1 MKKFYMLLLVFFA
14 LSGYTMA
21 QTIENFE
28 TLKLNVMLGEPA
40 NDLSKM
46 TVVLNPDS
54 SAVDS
59 SKYVVQFVRD
69 KDGVEHTGFY
79 ATLDSAVDLTANK
92 YVHVKVWKE
101 RISKLTFKF
110 EGTTTLEVEPM
121 NPQTKTKEWEELVF
135 HFPTL
140 TGDYSKIVFSPDR
153 VAAGTLTE
161 DDTIYFDDFYVNN
174 DPAVGSDPAEVI
186 ENFEFIDL
194 NVMVNPQTEDTSSMT
209 VIRNPDP
216 SPMNPS
222 DYVVQFIRDKDGHP
236 WDGFWSKLP
245 TEIDV
250 TQNKYVHV
258 KVWKPRISVLKFK
271 IEGGTAGTIEIPSM
285 SPQTKTGEWE
295 DIVFNFTE
303 KTGKYPIIAFL
314 PDFEDPVTLTENDT
328 IYFDDI
334 ILNNDPTPMK
344 AVQQVIS
351 VDMNNSG
358 ITAGSKVWI
367 AGAFGGVHGTWATP
381 GTVPENEM
389 KDEDNDGIYTIT
401 LQLPEGTYPFKFA
414 WGNGWDHGDPIGDR
428 TYTFARDTK
437 VKFVWNVAG
446 YTPVKELI
454 NALIKLFPNPVT
466 AKLTIQTPDMKG
478 FVITDLVGRIM
489 KNIKLHAL
497 NSTQIDLSDLKSG
510 MYIIKVETSNGS
522 FTSKF
527 LKN

>member
-1 MKKFYMLLLVFFA
+1 MKNFYMLLLVFFTMA
-14 LSGYTMA
+14 GFTMA

-59 SKYVVQFVRD
+59 SKYVVEFVRD
-69 KDGVEHTGFY
+69 KDGVVHTGFY
-79 ATLDSAVDLTANK
+79 ATLDSAVDLTVNK

-101 RISKLTFKF
+101 RISKVTFKF
-110 EGTTTLEVEPM
+110 EGTTSLEVESM
-121 NPQTKTKEWEELVF
+121 SPQTKTKEWEELVF

-140 TGDYSKIVFSPDR
+140 TGSYSKIVFSPDR
-153 VAAGTLTE
+153 VALGTLTE

-174 DPAVGSDPAEVI
+174 DPAVGSDPVKVL

-194 NVMVNPQTEDTSSMT
+194 NVMVKDAQDLSSME
-209 VIRNPDP
+209 VVKNPDP
-216 SPMNPS
+216 SAMNPS
-222 DYVVQFIRDKDGHP
+222 DYVVKFVRDKDGHP
-236 WDGFWSKLP
+236 WDGFYSKLP
-245 TEIDV
+245 MEIDV

-271 IEGGTAGTIEIPSM
+271 IEGGTAGNLEIPSM

-303 KTGKYPIIAFL
+303 KTGKYPIITFM

-334 ILNNDPTPMK
+334 VLNNDPTPMV

-351 VDMNNSG
+351 VDMTNSG
-358 ITAGSKVWI
+358 ITAGAKVWI
-367 AGAFGGVHGTWATP
+367 AGALGGVHGTWAVP

-389 KDEDNDGIYTIT
+389 KDEDGDKIYTIT
-401 LQLPEGTYPFKFA
+401 LNLADGSYPFKFA
-414 WGNGWDHGDPIGDR
+414 WGNAWEHGDPIGER
-428 TYTFARDTK
+428 TFTFTRDTK
-437 VKFVWNVAG
+437 VNYVWNVAE
-446 YTPVKELI
+446 YTPVNGLI

-466 AKLTIQTPDMKG
+466 TKLTIQTPDMKG

-489 KNIKLHAL
+489 RNIKLQAL
-497 NSTQIDLSDLKSG
+497 NSTQIDLDDFKSG
-510 MYIIKVETSNGS
+510 MYIIKVETSNGTY
-522 FTSKF
+522 TSKF
-527 LKN
+527 LKK